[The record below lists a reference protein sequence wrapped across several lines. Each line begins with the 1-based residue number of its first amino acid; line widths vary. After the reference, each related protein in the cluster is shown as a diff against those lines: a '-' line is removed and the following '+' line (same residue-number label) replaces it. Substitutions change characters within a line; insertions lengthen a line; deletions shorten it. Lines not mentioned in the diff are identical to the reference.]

1 MAKKT
6 EDTAKTAATPADQ
19 IKALIQALGHDPA
32 KVAGLDISGRYA
44 RVYGKD
50 RSLRSHTI
58 GFDWNADEVEEKP

>member
-6 EDTAKTAATPADQ
+6 EDAAKTAATPADQ
-19 IKALIQALGHDPA
+19 IKALIQTLGHDPA
-32 KVAGLDISGRYA
+32 KVAGVDISGKYA

-58 GFDWNADEVEEKP
+58 GVDWNADE